1 MQSKAAA
8 RLAEALTPRTEL
20 GMTAAELART
30 LGVTQQAVSQWLKG
44 ENIPRADMM
53 RRLEDLTGVPMR
65 DWTEPADSSA
75 SEPAA

>member
-65 DWTEPADSSA
+65 DWTEPAEQPA
-75 SEPAA
+75 EPAAE